1 MVDST
6 TTQLLELLNREREAI
21 TQADFLAVDHCVAK
35 KETLLTALNNSPVV
49 TRTLT
54 KIRSALEENQP
65 LLTSAIAGVQAARTY
80 VAELKDVRMGRRVY
94 DQTGQI
100 AQVQTRNTGLSKRS
114 YNLVISN
121 FRDLTE
127 QR

>member
-6 TTQLLELLNREREAI
+6 AKQLLELWNREREAI
-21 TQADFLAVDHCVAK
+21 IQADFLAVDHCVAK

-54 KIRSALEENQP
+54 KIRSALKENQT
-65 LLTSAIAGVQAARTY
+65 LITSAIAGVQAARTR
-80 VAELKDVRMGRRVY
+80 VAELKDVRMGLRVY

-114 YNLVISN
+114 
-121 FRDLTE
+121 
-127 QR
+127 

>member
-21 TQADFLAVDHCVAK
+21 TQAYFLAVDHCVAK

-49 TRTLT
+49 TGTLT

-80 VAELKDVRMGRRVY
+80 VAELKDVRMGLRVY

-100 AQVQTRNTGLSKRS
+100 ARVQTRNTGLSKRS
-114 YNLVISN
+114 
-121 FRDLTE
+121 
-127 QR
+127 

>member
-6 TTQLLELLNREREAI
+6 TTQLLELLNRERVAI
-21 TQADFLAVDHCVAK
+21 TQADFLAVDHCVTK

-49 TRTLT
+49 TGTLT

-65 LLTSAIAGVQAARTY
+65 LLTSAIAGVQAARTH
-80 VAELKDVRMGRRVY
+80 VAELKDIHIGLRVH
-94 DQTGQI
+94 DQTRQI

-114 YNLVISN
+114 
-121 FRDLTE
+121 
-127 QR
+127 

>member
-21 TQADFLAVDHCVAK
+21 TQADFLAVDHYVAK

-49 TRTLT
+49 TGMLT
-54 KIRSALEENQP
+54 KIRSAVEENQP

-80 VAELKDVRMGRRVY
+80 VAELKDVRMGLRVY

-100 AQVQTRNTGLSKRS
+100 ARVQTRNTGLSKRS
-114 YNLVISN
+114 
-121 FRDLTE
+121 
-127 QR
+127 